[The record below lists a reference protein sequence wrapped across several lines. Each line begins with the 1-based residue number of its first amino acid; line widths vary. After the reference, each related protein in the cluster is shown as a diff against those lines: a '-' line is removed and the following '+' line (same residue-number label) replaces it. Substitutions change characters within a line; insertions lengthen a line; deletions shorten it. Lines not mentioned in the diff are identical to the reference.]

1 MTEITK
7 PEQVIIESEHKPR
20 TKRRDFIQK
29 VLIIIFFAVIL
40 AVVWQGVDVILLIF
54 AGGLLAVF
62 FRTLSETLSKYTPL
76 SHGLALTVVLLLIV
90 GLIVLGGWFLAP
102 SVQTEFTDLTNQL
115 PADYEKA
122 QRQLSGYPLGR
133 KIVEKMPTAQQFI
146 FEVKSTNVF
155 SRVTGM
161 FSTVFSV
168 IANILI
174 ILMTA
179 VYFAF
184 SANTY
189 KEGILK
195 LVPNKREQRAREIL
209 SVIHYTLKSFLVGI
223 SGSMTINGI
232 LTFLGLWF
240 LGIPFAIPLAII
252 AGLMSFIP
260 NIGPLIA
267 AAPAVLIAL
276 SQSPT
281 QALYVLIIYL
291 AVQNLDG
298 FIVTPLIQ
306 KRAVAIPPVLIIA
319 SQLMLA
325 VIFGFL
331 GLLLAVPLV
340 AIVFVMVRMIYV
352 EDILG
357 RKVEVNGEP
366 KAKKEVVSEV
376 TNNE

>member
-1 MTEITK
+1 MSEITK
-7 PEQVIIESEHKPR
+7 AHQETVESAHEPQTIH
-20 TKRRDFIQK
+20 RDFIQK
-29 VLIIIFFAVIL
+29 VLIIIFFALIL
-40 AVVWQGVDVILLIF
+40 AVLWQGAEVILLIF

-62 FRTLSETLSKYTPL
+62 FCTLSETLSKYTPL
-76 SHGLALTVVLLLIV
+76 SHGLALTVVLLSII
-90 GLIVLGGWFLAP
+90 GLIALGGWFLAP
-102 SVQTEFTDLTNQL
+102 SVQAQFTDLTDQL
-115 PADYEKA
+115 PAVYEQA
-122 QRQLSGYPLGR
+122 QKQLSQYPLGR
-133 KIVEKMPTAQQFI
+133 KIVEKMPSAQQFV
-146 FEVKSTNVF
+146 FGAKSNNIF

-161 FSTVFSV
+161 FSTVFDV
-168 IANILI
+168 VVNILI

-189 KEGILK
+189 NEGIIK
-195 LVPNKREQRAREIL
+195 LVPKKREKRAREIL
-209 SVIHYTLKSFLVGI
+209 SVIHYTLKSFLLGI

-252 AGLMSFIP
+252 AGLLSFIP

-267 AAPAVLIAL
+267 AAPAVIIAL
-276 SQSPT
+276 AQSPT

-306 KRAVAIPPVLIIA
+306 KQAVSIPPVLIIA
-319 SQLMLA
+319 AQLMLA

-340 AIVFVMVRMIYV
+340 AIVFVMVKMIYV
-352 EDILG
+352 EDILDRQVEIKG
-357 RKVEVNGEP
+357 EGKVEEYV
-366 KAKKEVVSEV
+366 ADL
-376 TNNE
+376 

>member
-7 PEQVIIESEHKPR
+7 PDQGTVESAHEPR
-20 TKRRDFIQK
+20 TRHRDFIQK
-29 VLIIIFFAVIL
+29 ILIIIFFALALAIL
-40 AVVWQGVDVILLIF
+40 WQGVEVILLIF

-76 SHGLALTVVLLLIV
+76 SQGLALTVVLLLIV
-90 GLIVLGGWFLAP
+90 GLITLGIWFLAP
-102 SVQTEFTDLTNQL
+102 SVEKQFSELTDQL
-115 PADYEKA
+115 PSVYEMA
-122 QRQLSGYPLGR
+122 QRQLSQYPLGR
-133 KIVEKMPTAQQFI
+133 KIVENMPTAQQF
-146 FEVKSTNVF
+146 VLGTKSTNIF

-161 FSTVFSV
+161 FSTVFNV
-168 IANILI
+168 IVNILI

-184 SANTY
+184 SRETY

-195 LVPNKREQRAREIL
+195 LVPKKREKRAREIL
-209 SVIHYTLKSFLVGI
+209 SVIHYTLKNFLLGI
-223 SGSMTINGI
+223 SGSMTINGV

-240 LGIPFAIPLAII
+240 LGVPFAIPLAII

-267 AAPAVLIAL
+267 AAPAVVIAL
-276 SQSPT
+276 AQSPT

-298 FIVTPLIQ
+298 FLISPLIQ
-306 KRAVAIPPVLIIA
+306 KRAVSIPPVLIIA
-319 SQLMLA
+319 AQLMLA

-340 AIVFVMVRMIYV
+340 AIVFVMVKMIYV
-352 EDILG
+352 EDILN
-357 RKVEVNGEP
+357 RQVEIKGD
-366 KAKKEVVSEV
+366 
-376 TNNE
+376 